1 MTTLFFKFILS
12 SALLTGLYWIG
23 LRNKASYKACRIFL
37 LMIPAFS
44 ILMSTLSFEVYSA
57 DTQIINEN
65 MLPKISIE
73 KPVPLINSN
82 QGKELSAEAQPIARE
97 VLPAESATATSNIE
111 VADIAKYLG
120 YGVASVSLILVLWAL
135 YYVIKIRT
143 IRSRMKSEPTA
154 EGYRMVRSSDIK
166 TPFSFQKTI
175 FMPADLD
182 EGSER
187 LIVSHE
193 KAHIAH
199 RHYVD
204 VLVSEFV
211 TRILWFNPFI
221 WIARNELRNVHEFEA
236 DHEVIINGANIKNYQ
251 TTLLEM
257 VLNETTPVVSGF
269 NQSFI
274 RRRFI
279 EMRKST
285 AGTLG
290 KIGKA
295 LSALSIAG
303 LFCAFT
309 FTSCKAN
316 APKSTVEGNDTFQ
329 PGWFVIHGTADN
341 EISDS
346 AYNIYLGDKYQHLSK
361 EPDTSVVVNNKQWEY
376 KVYLDAPRAGQL
388 AAIFPG
394 GSVCEATIGFI
405 AIPGDTVCINV
416 HNGFY
421 DTKGSTIEHYTNADN
436 AIKAMREATN
446 GETPYLPKID
456 CAKHWTKVGQ
466 RKKNNMNTY
475 QTTQSLMVAEVFF
488 TDTATVL
495 KIMTNTGVANVHFGS
510 DLCLK
515 DTDGKIYK
523 FKHATISDVNDN
535 WGIEERVYG
544 DLIFFEPMPM
554 GTENF
559 SIIRDRDSEVFWIN
573 VYDKSNEPEREENFM
588 LTVSGEEMKD
598 WTAILYYGGEGRE
611 EMISFEDAKDNKAV
625 IKKSLDENYESVY
638 ELIIRNNKK
647 GRSFYITVNAN
658 DTVSLNF
665 HDGDWDIEGNTT
677 KIKEINKV
685 KAHYNKA
692 VKEKGLEYARKSSF
706 DYLKSCIEPELNN
719 EAFSAAYDFFVNYE
733 KTIQIQTQEEFQ
745 AFLDEVDPNCKI
757 HSKKQ

>member
-1 MTTLFFKFILS
+1 MTTLFLKFLAS
-12 SALLTGLYWIG
+12 SALLTALYWLA
-23 LRNKASYKACRIFL
+23 LRGKATYRACRIYL
-37 LMIPAFS
+37 LLIPALS
-44 ILMSTLSFEVYSA
+44 IMMSTISLEVLSADSQLIPDYMMPRITIERPSSTPLHNQTEAATIQEPREEGISADSVENTWPSA
-57 DTQIINEN
+57 DT
-65 MLPKISIE
+65 SIAQYLTYGTAA
-73 KPVPLINSN
+73 V
-82 QGKELSAEAQPIARE
+82 SA
-97 VLPAESATATSNIE
+97 
-111 VADIAKYLG
+111 
-120 YGVASVSLILVLWAL
+120 ILVMAAL
-135 YYVIKIRT
+135 LYILKITKIK
-143 IRSRMKSEPTA
+143 SRMESEPTA
-154 EGYRMVRSSDIK
+154 EGYRMVRSSEIK

-175 FMPADLD
+175 FMPASLD

-187 LIVSHE
+187 FIASHE

-199 RHYVD
+199 HHYVD
-204 VLVSEFV
+204 VIVSEFV
-211 TRILWFNPFI
+211 TRILWFNPI
-221 WIARNELRNVHEFEA
+221 MWIARNELRNVHEFEA
-236 DHEVIINGANIKNYQ
+236 DHEVIIKGANIKNYQ

-290 KIGKA
+290 RIGKA
-295 LSALSIAG
+295 LSAVAVAA
-303 LFCAFT
+303 LFCTFT

-316 APKSTVEGNDTFQ
+316 ETSANTGEDTFQ

-346 AYNIYLGDKYQHLSK
+346 AYNVYLGDKYQHLSK
-361 EPDTSVVVNNKQWEY
+361 EPDTSVAVNNKQWEY
-376 KVYLDAPRAGQL
+376 KVYLDAPRAGQV

-421 DTKGSTIEHYTNADN
+421 DTEGSSREHYIKANQ

-446 GETPYLPKID
+446 GETPYLPQIE

-466 RKKNNMNTY
+466 RKKSNINTY
-475 QTTQSLMVAEVFF
+475 QTTQSLMVSEVFF

-495 KIMTNTGVANVHFGS
+495 KMMTNTGVANVHFGS

-515 DTDGKIYK
+515 DTIGNIYK

-535 WGIEERVYG
+535 WGIEPRVYG

-559 SIIRDRDSEVFWIN
+559 SIIRDRDSEVFWSK
-573 VYDKSNEPEREENFM
+573 VYDKSNEPEPTENFV
-588 LTVSGEEMKD
+588 LTVSGNELKD
-598 WTAILYYGGEGRE
+598 WSAYLFNGDEGNQE
-611 EMISFEDAKDNKAV
+611 TISFEYIKDGKAV
-625 IKKSLDENYESVY
+625 IKKCLDENIEFGY
-638 ELIIRNNKK
+638 ELILSNNKK
-647 GRSFYITVNAN
+647 GKSFYITASAN

-665 HDGDWDIEGNTT
+665 HDGDCDIEGNTT
-677 KIKEINKV
+677 KIKEINKA
-685 KAHYNKA
+685 KAYYQKTIKGKDQDKA
-692 VKEKGLEYARKSSF
+692 KELAKEYMKGCL
-706 DYLKSCIEPELNN
+706 DPEVNN
-719 EAFSAAYDFFVNYE
+719 EAFSAAYDFFVTYE
-733 KTIQIQTQEEFQ
+733 RIIKIESNEEFVE
-745 AFLDEVDPNCKI
+745 LLNEVDPNFKM